1 MSYRRNQLSSPECKF
16 KANLTMTPHCMLALA
31 PEAAWGLQQMGKTL
45 LALTSP
51 LAMTGL
57 PANAKHPLGMS

>member
-1 MSYRRNQLSSPECKF
+1 
-16 KANLTMTPHCMLALA
+16 MTPHCMLALA